1 MNFFTVRLDLSESE
15 FEVLKSYID
24 FEKMKEAEK
33 KFNKDEAYYKSMNI
47 TESLESQLL
56 QKINNPKK
64 IKYSLKKVVATREA
78 TEKRSQNAKEK
89 IQNAINI
96 LRMENKKI
104 THYSISQVAEVSFVT
119 VKKYISDDVLKKLNS

>member
-1 MNFFTVRLDLSESE
+1 MNFFTVRLDLSENE

-24 FEKMKEAEK
+24 FEKMEEAIKNFDYE
-33 KFNKDEAYYKSMNI
+33 YYKRLNI
-47 TESLESQLL
+47 EEPTEATLFKKL
-56 QKINNPKK
+56 NNPKK

-78 TEKRSQNAKEK
+78 TEKRSQNAREK

-96 LRMENKKI
+96 LRIENKKI
-104 THYSISQVAEVSFVT
+104 THYSISQVAEVSFAT

>member
-1 MNFFTVRLDLSESE
+1 MNFFTVRLDLSENE

-24 FEKMKEAEK
+24 FEKMEEAIKNFDYE
-33 KFNKDEAYYKSMNI
+33 YYKRLNI
-47 TESLESQLL
+47 EEPTEATLFKKL
-56 QKINNPKK
+56 NNPKK

-78 TEKRSQNAKEK
+78 TEKRSQNAREK

-96 LRMENKKI
+96 LRIENKKI

>member
-1 MNFFTVRLDLSESE
+1 MKFFNKRLDLSESE
-15 FEVLKSYID
+15 FDCLKKYID
-24 FEKMKEAEK
+24 FEKMEEAIKNFDYE
-33 KFNKDEAYYKSMNI
+33 YYKRLNI
-47 TESLESQLL
+47 EEPTEATLFKKL
-56 QKINNPKK
+56 NNPKK

-78 TEKRSQNAKEK
+78 TEKRSQNAREK

-96 LRMENKKI
+96 LRIENKKI

>member
-1 MNFFTVRLDLSESE
+1 MNFFTMRLDLSESE
-15 FEVLKSYID
+15 VEVLKSYID
-24 FEKMKEAEK
+24 FEKMEEAIKNFDYE
-33 KFNKDEAYYKSMNI
+33 YYKRLNI
-47 TESLESQLL
+47 EEPTEATLFKKL
-56 QKINNPKK
+56 NNPKK

-78 TEKRSQNAKEK
+78 TEKRSQNAREK

-96 LRMENKKI
+96 LRIENKKI

>member
-1 MNFFTVRLDLSESE
+1 MNFFTVRLDLSENE

-24 FEKMKEAEK
+24 FKKMEEAIKNFDYE
-33 KFNKDEAYYKSMNI
+33 YYKRLNI
-47 TESLESQLL
+47 EEPTEATLL
-56 QKINNPKK
+56 KKLNNPKK

-96 LRMENKKI
+96 LRIENKKI

-119 VKKYISDDVLKKLNS
+119 VKKYISDDVLKKLNV

>member
-15 FEVLKSYID
+15 FEMLKSYID

-33 KFNKDEAYYKSMNI
+33 RFNKNEAYYKSMNI

-64 IKYSLKKVVATREA
+64 IKYSFKKVVATREA

-96 LRMENKKI
+96 LRLENKKI
-104 THYSISQVAEVSFVT
+104 SHYSISQVAEVSFVT
-119 VKKYISDDVLKKLNS
+119 AKKYISDDVLKKLNS

>member
-1 MNFFTVRLDLSESE
+1 MNFFTVRLDLSENE

-24 FEKMKEAEK
+24 FEKMEEAIKNFDYE
-33 KFNKDEAYYKSMNI
+33 YYKRLNI
-47 TESLESQLL
+47 EEPTEATLFKKL
-56 QKINNPKK
+56 NNPKK

-96 LRMENKKI
+96 LRLENKKI
-104 THYSISQVAEVSFVT
+104 SHYSI
-119 VKKYISDDVLKKLNS
+119 

>member
-1 MNFFTVRLDLSESE
+1 
-15 FEVLKSYID
+15 
-24 FEKMKEAEK
+24 
-33 KFNKDEAYYKSMNI
+33 MNI

-78 TEKRSQNAKEK
+78 TEKRSQNAREK

-96 LRMENKKI
+96 LRIENKKI
-104 THYSISQVAEVSFVT
+104 THYSISQVSEVSFVT
-119 VKKYISDDVLKKLNS
+119 VQKYISDDVLKKLNS

>member
-1 MNFFTVRLDLSESE
+1 MRLDLSENE

-24 FEKMKEAEK
+24 FEKMEEAIKNFDYE
-33 KFNKDEAYYKSMNI
+33 YYKRLNI
-47 TESLESQLL
+47 EEPTEATLFKKL
-56 QKINNPKK
+56 NNPKK

-78 TEKRSQNAKEK
+78 TEKRSQNAREK

-96 LRMENKKI
+96 LRIENKKI